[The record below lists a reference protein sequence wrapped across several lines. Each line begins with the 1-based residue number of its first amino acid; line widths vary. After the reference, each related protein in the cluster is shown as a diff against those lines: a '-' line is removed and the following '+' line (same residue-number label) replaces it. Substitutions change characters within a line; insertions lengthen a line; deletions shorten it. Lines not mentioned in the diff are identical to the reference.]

1 MLRTRSR
8 LIAVP
13 LAAAALTLTGA
24 GFHAVA
30 ADSSASG
37 GAPSSAAAPCL
48 ADATTLVGDLDGD
61 GNPDKISNPG
71 HTGTKMTIQW
81 GTADGT
87 FGKKVSVNDLLGV
100 KDGEIASAA
109 VADFKNDGTLGM
121 VVNIVEPASGDDA
134 NTARLSEYRPAPLDR
149 SDLGSSQAIASDV
162 GEFGEVQEL
171 SVAQYDGDAYP
182 DLAILNNPGD
192 GQMDR
197 EVRLSKTDGG
207 LADRDG
213 AANDEFG
220 EWGSRADPP
229 AMPTDGWSQFFE
241 SCS

>member
-37 GAPSSAAAPCL
+37 APSTASAPCL

-61 GNPDKISNPG
+61 GNPDRISNPG

-87 FGKKVSVNDLLGV
+87 FGKKVSVNDLLGAE
-100 KDGEIASAA
+100 DGEIATAA

-121 VVNIVEPASGDDA
+121 VVSIVEPASGDDA
-134 NTARLSEYRPAPLDR
+134 NTSRLSEYRPAPLDR
-149 SDLGSSQAIASDV
+149 SDLGSAGAVHSDV
-162 GEFGEVQEL
+162 GDGGEVQEL
-171 SVAQYDGDAYP
+171 RIAQYNDDAYP

-207 LADRDG
+207 LADRDK

-229 AMPTDGWSQFFE
+229 AMPADGWGQFYE